1 LRFIDLKRI
10 GLLGCGAIG
19 TQIALAIDSGKIPAT
34 LTHVYDIERSQA
46 DNLVSKL
53 KQKPEIVANSHLLSS
68 NPVELVVEA
77 ASQDAV
83 RKDAVS
89 ILQNKKDMMIMSAGA
104 LLDES
109 VFEVISDA
117 CRDFGKTVYLPSGAI
132 AGLDALKAV
141 RDELESV
148 VLVTTKNPNSLKGA
162 PFFDNSDIDPE
173 KISELTVLF
182 DGTAKE
188 AVSLFPKNVN
198 VSALLSLVGLGG
210 NNTSVR
216 VIADPSTNKN
226 THEINASGKFGNL
239 KITVENVPDSSNP
252 KTSRLATLSAIELL
266 RQICTKEVQIGT

>member
-1 LRFIDLKRI
+1 MKKI

-19 TQIALAIDSGKIPAT
+19 TQIALAIDSGKISAI

-68 NPVELVVEA
+68 NPVDLVVEA

-89 ILQNKKDMMIMSAGA
+89 ILQNKKDLMIMSAGA

-109 VFEVISDA
+109 VFEVISGA

-141 RDELESV
+141 KDELESV

-173 KISELTVLF
+173 KITEPTVLF
-182 DGTAKE
+182 DGAAKK

-216 VIADPSTNKN
+216 VVADPNTDKN
-226 THEINASGKFGNL
+226 THQINVNGKFGNL
-239 KITVENVPDSSNP
+239 KITVENVPDSMNP

>member
-34 LTHVYDIERSQA
+34 LTHVYDIEQSHA
-46 DNLVSKL
+46 ENLVSKL
-53 KQKPEIVANSHLLSS
+53 KQKPEVVTNSHLLSS
-68 NPVELVVEA
+68 NSVELVVEA

-83 RKDAVS
+83 RNDAVS
-89 ILQNKKDMMIMSAGA
+89 ILQNKKDMMIMSTGA

-162 PFFDNSDIDPE
+162 PFFDSYDIDPE
-173 KISELTVLF
+173 KISEPTILF

-210 NNTSVR
+210 DNTSVR
-216 VIADPSTNKN
+216 VVADPNTDKN
-226 THEINASGKFGNL
+226 THEINASGKFGNI
-239 KITVENVPDSSNP
+239 KITVENVPDSMNP
-252 KTSRLATLSAIELL
+252 KTSRLATLSAVELL

>member
-1 LRFIDLKRI
+1 MKRI

-34 LTHVYDIERSQA
+34 LTHVYDTKKSQA

-53 KQKPEIVANSHLLSS
+53 QQKPEVVANSHLLSS
-68 NPVELVVEA
+68 NPLDLVVEA

-83 RKDAVS
+83 RNDAGS
-89 ILQNKKDMMIMSAGA
+89 ILQNKKDLMIMSAGA

-117 CRDFGKTVYLPSGAI
+117 CKDFGKTVYLPSGAI

-141 RDELESV
+141 KDELESV
-148 VLVTTKNPNSLKGA
+148 VLVTTKNPASLISA
-162 PFFDNSDIDPE
+162 PFFDNSDINPD
-173 KISELTVLF
+173 KISEPTILF
-182 DGTAKE
+182 EGVAKD

-198 VSALLSLVGLGG
+198 VAALLSLVGLGSK
-210 NNTSVR
+210 NTSVR
-216 VIADPSTNKN
+216 VIADPNTNKN
-226 THEINASGKFGNL
+226 THQINAEGKFG
-239 KITVENVPDSSNP
+239 KISLTVENIPDDTNP

-266 RQICTKEVQIGT
+266 RQICSKGLEIGT